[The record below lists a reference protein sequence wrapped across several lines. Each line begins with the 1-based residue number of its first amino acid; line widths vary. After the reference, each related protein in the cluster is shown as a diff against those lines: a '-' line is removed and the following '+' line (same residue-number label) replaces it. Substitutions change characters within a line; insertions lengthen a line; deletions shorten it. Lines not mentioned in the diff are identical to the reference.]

1 MNRIPP
7 LLLYALLFSLNCIGQ
22 ADFADKLNQPIRE
35 LPNASPASVGM
46 NDDSIKNLIQ
56 LINTNPPNDFRGM
69 VVIKDN
75 KLVVEKYFNT
85 YWRATVLDIRSAGK
99 GVTSLLLGIA
109 LDKGLVRNIE
119 QSIYDFFPGPKY
131 LSPAND
137 GHRDIKIR
145 NLLSMSSGLSADDRD
160 ENSPGMMT
168 NWITRADWVDFA
180 TTLPMLFKPGEK
192 YVYNDVCPMLIGAII
207 EQASGQKLADF
218 ARENLFSPLGI
229 TEFYWYT
236 APNGHTVPMGNLY
249 ISTLDFAKIGLLVLN
264 KGRWQGV
271 KVVSENW
278 VSEMVK
284 ERFDISKLDPFASGY
299 GYFWFRGSKDINGR
313 KIDYYYASG
322 NGGNLCLVV
331 PSENM
336 VVSLTSSAYGQGYA
350 HYRSLNIFAYLLKSL
365 VK

>member
-119 QSIYDFFPGPKY
+119 QSIYDFFPG
-131 LSPAND
+131 
-137 GHRDIKIR
+137 
-145 NLLSMSSGLSADDRD
+145 
-160 ENSPGMMT
+160 
-168 NWITRADWVDFA
+168 
-180 TTLPMLFKPGEK
+180 
-192 YVYNDVCPMLIGAII
+192 
-207 EQASGQKLADF
+207 
-218 ARENLFSPLGI
+218 
-229 TEFYWYT
+229 
-236 APNGHTVPMGNLY
+236 
-249 ISTLDFAKIGLLVLN
+249 
-264 KGRWQGV
+264 
-271 KVVSENW
+271 
-278 VSEMVK
+278 
-284 ERFDISKLDPFASGY
+284 
-299 GYFWFRGSKDINGR
+299 
-313 KIDYYYASG
+313 
-322 NGGNLCLVV
+322 
-331 PSENM
+331 
-336 VVSLTSSAYGQGYA
+336 
-350 HYRSLNIFAYLLKSL
+350 
-365 VK
+365 